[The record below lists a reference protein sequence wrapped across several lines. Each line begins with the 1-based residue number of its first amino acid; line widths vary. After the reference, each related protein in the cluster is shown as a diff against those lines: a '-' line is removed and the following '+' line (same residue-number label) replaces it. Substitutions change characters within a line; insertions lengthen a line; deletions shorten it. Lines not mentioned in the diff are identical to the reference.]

1 MDVWCDCNDPDVDW
15 CRQPFAYV
23 DRCVFRRLFLFIFFS
38 CSRVICNLK
47 IEQLFTVVW
56 CKSKWQPL
64 QQRMIHTNNNNKYQI
79 DRITIK
85 KFEEIFVDRLFL
97 LHVTMTKCCPPCAC
111 ALYHVHF
118 TVVYIEQK
126 SGTKLSES
134 VRLVNAFG
142 HQFILGC
149 FRSSNRYLLCS
160 IDCFYCVCRMRSFF
174 FFVGFRFCAHMC
186 FANI

>member
-1 MDVWCDCNDPDVDW
+1 MRVSS
-15 CRQPFAYV
+15 
-23 DRCVFRRLFLFIFFS
+23 FIFIYFFS